1 MEFQTTI
8 QNYNPKSSVE
18 CEICSIFQ
26 HKVERIPH
34 FTQVTEI
41 VHMQLYEVQKSNSSY
56 PARFKTKIG
65 KTQMFILYLFKDSET
80 QQFIQGKQTIQ

>member
-1 MEFQTTI
+1 
-8 QNYNPKSSVE
+8 
-18 CEICSIFQ
+18 
-26 HKVERIPH
+26 
-34 FTQVTEI
+34 
-41 VHMQLYEVQKSNSSY
+41 MQLYEVQKSNSSY

>member
-1 MEFQTTI
+1 MKHNKGMNWKLMEFQTTI

-18 CEICSIFQ
+18 PEIFPIFQ

-41 VHMQLYEVQKSNSSY
+41 VHIVLNDLRKPFV
-56 PARFKTKIG
+56 
-65 KTQMFILYLFKDSET
+65 LL
-80 QQFIQGKQTIQ
+80 